1 MKNQKR
7 HFTQRQVMRRNRQIY
22 ISFKGP
28 ARIKFSKQLPV
39 LRYHPKNDNM
49 YTRQTALSIFASLHS
64 GIHPKNSKQIDKSL
78 PISFRNY

>member
-28 ARIKFSKQLPV
+28 ARINILK
-39 LRYHPKNDNM
+39 
-49 YTRQTALSIFASLHS
+49 TATGTQVS
-64 GIHPKNSKQIDKSL
+64 PQE
-78 PISFRNY
+78 